1 MQVTGLYSYPV
12 KSFAGLKHQ
21 SAELSN
27 KGLLQDRNWML
38 IDENG
43 KAITARDFPKLL
55 HLSVLVNETHLE
67 IYLNGNLVLIISEK
81 PDLIEAESITIFS
94 STASG
99 LLYNDEVNFWFSN
112 YLDVN
117 TRLARVND
125 NEPRGILEKHGGS
138 LGDTVGFADQN
149 PILII
154 SEASLEDLNSRLNQ
168 PVTMTHFRPNI
179 VVQGCDAFA
188 EDGWKSIKIGTCEL
202 EIVQL
207 CLRCI
212 FTTIDPIT
220 AIKDAN
226 KEPIRTL
233 SEYRS
238 LSTGIA
244 FGVHAIPRKTGILNM
259 GDKISLSN

>member
-12 KSFAGLKHQ
+12 KSLTGLKHQ
-21 SAELSN
+21 SAELTKN
-27 KGLLQDRNWML
+27 GLQYDRHWIL
-38 IDENG
+38 IDKNG

-55 HLSVLVNETHLE
+55 HLSVRINEAQLE
-67 IYLNGNLVLIISEK
+67 IYLKGNLVLTVSKK
-81 PDLIEAESITIFS
+81 PYLIETEPINIFS

-99 LLYNDEVNFWFSN
+99 LLYNDEVNVWFSN

-117 TRLARVND
+117 ARFARVND
-125 NEPRGILEKHGGS
+125 NEPRGIQEKHGGS

-154 SEASLEDLNSRLNQ
+154 SEASLEDLNSRLEQ

-188 EDGWKSIKIGTCEL
+188 EDGWKNIKIGACEL
-202 EIVQL
+202 EIVQP
-207 CLRCI
+207 CLRCV
-212 FTTIDPIT
+212 FTTIDPVT

-226 KEPIRTL
+226 REPIRTL
-233 SEYRS
+233 SGYRS

-244 FGVHAIPRKTGILNM
+244 FGVHAIPRETGTLNI
-259 GDKISLSN
+259 GDEISLNN

>member
-1 MQVTGLYSYPV
+1 MQITGLYSYPV

-21 SAELSN
+21 SAELTD

-55 HLSVLVNETHLE
+55 LLSVLVSEIHLE
-67 IYLNGNLVLIISEK
+67 VYLNGNLVQAISEK
-81 PDLIEAESITIFS
+81 PDLIETESITIFS

-99 LLYNDEVNFWFSN
+99 LLYNEEVNFWFSN
-112 YLDVN
+112 YLGVN
-117 TRLARVND
+117 ARLVRVND
-125 NEPRGILEKHGGS
+125 NEPRGIREKHGGS

-154 SEASLEDLNSRLNQ
+154 SEASLEDLNSKLEQ

-179 VVQGCDAFA
+179 VVQGCDAYA
-188 EDGWKSIKIGTCEL
+188 EDGWKNIKIGACEL
-202 EIVQL
+202 EIVQP

-212 FTTIDPIT
+212 FTTIDPVT
-220 AIKDAN
+220 AIKDVN

-233 SEYRS
+233 SGYRS
-238 LSTGIA
+238 LSSGIA
-244 FGVHAIPRKTGILNM
+244 FGVHAIPRKTGTLKI
-259 GDKISLSN
+259 GDNISLGN